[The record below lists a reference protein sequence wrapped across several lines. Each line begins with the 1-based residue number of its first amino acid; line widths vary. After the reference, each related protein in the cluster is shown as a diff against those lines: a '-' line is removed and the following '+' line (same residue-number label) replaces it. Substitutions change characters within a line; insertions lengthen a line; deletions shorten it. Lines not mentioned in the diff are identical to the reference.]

1 MSFSPHALKLGA
13 WLGVSGVRGLALS
26 SAKKPAGLPPLILS
40 HPRPVGAA
48 RLSRRNAASTGRR
61 GVQDRSVQQ
70 RVNNLVVG
78 HAALPL
84 FNTPNLT
91 AGPRNGYGAKREIVQ

>member
-1 MSFSPHALKLGA
+1 MQQH
-13 WLGVSGVRGLALS
+13 RGLSALFAS
-26 SAKKPAGLPPLILS
+26 QNGPAILTGFPGGDGASA
-40 HPRPVGAA
+40 
-48 RLSRRNAASTGRR
+48 GRR
-61 GVQDRSVQQ
+61 GVQDRSIQQ

-84 FNTPNLT
+84 FNIPNLI

>member
-1 MSFSPHALKLGA
+1 MQQH
-13 WLGVSGVRGLALS
+13 RGLSALFAS
-26 SAKKPAGLPPLILS
+26 QNRPAVLTGFP
-40 HPRPVGAA
+40 GGDG
-48 RLSRRNAASTGRR
+48 ASTGRR

-70 RVNNLVVG
+70 RINNLVVG

-91 AGPRNGYGAKREIVQ
+91 AQLREVAFDRSAVLNGNAA

>member
-1 MSFSPHALKLGA
+1 MMQRPSRLLPLL
-13 WLGVSGVRGLALS
+13 LRQT
-26 SAKKPAGLPPLILS
+26 PPL
-40 HPRPVGAA
+40 RFA

-91 AGPRNGYGAKREIVQ
+91 AGLRNGYGAKREIVQ

>member
-1 MSFSPHALKLGA
+1 MQQH
-13 WLGVSGVRGLALS
+13 RGLRALLAS
-26 SAKKPAGLPPLILS
+26 QNGPAVLTGFPSRDGASA
-40 HPRPVGAA
+40 
-48 RLSRRNAASTGRR
+48 GRR

-84 FNTPNLT
+84 FNIPNLT